1 MRLFPNTVEK
11 MKTSIASGLA
21 KIRSQKSEFQ
31 DAKMT
36 RNFSAA
42 NREKAAALRGVGWS
56 PGVYVGYS
64 MEP

>member
-1 MRLFPNTVEK
+1 

-42 NREKAAALRGVGWS
+42 NREKAAALRGVGQS